1 MIAGSHRQAYRL
13 YAEAEANQLLP
24 QVKGNQVSIAQRER
38 AALVDSLRDAGPE
51 APTLCEGWKT
61 RDLAAHLVIR
71 EYRLDT
77 APGILI
83 PFFAGH
89 TAKVQDE
96 VAQTN
101 WNELV
106 DKVASGPPAYSPF
119 KLLDPIVNVGE
130 MFIHHE
136 DVRRAQ
142 PGWEPRELEPALAN
156 MLRRTL
162 PLMARM
168 TLGKVPARLAL
179 RTPEGKT
186 VLTAGRGSAVTVT
199 GAPEELLLFAVGREA
214 HVEFSG
220 DPAAVQAVRD
230 APKGL

>member
-1 MIAGSHRQAYRL
+1 
-13 YAEAEANQLLP
+13 
-24 QVKGNQVSIAQRER
+24 VSAVQRER
-38 AALVDSLRDAGPE
+38 AALVETVRSVGPE
-51 APTLCEGWKT
+51 APTLCEGWNT

-71 EYRLDT
+71 EYRLDA

-89 TAKVQDE
+89 TAKVQDS
-96 VAQTN
+96 VARQTA
-101 WNELV
+101 WNDLL
-106 DKVASGPPAYSPF
+106 DKVASGPPVYSPL
-119 KLLDPIVNVGE
+119 KLLDPVANVAE

-142 PGWEPRELEPALAN
+142 PGWEPRVLEPALAA

-162 PLMARM
+162 PLMGRL
-168 TLGKVPARLAL
+168 TLAKVPGRLVL

-186 VLTAGRGSAVTVT
+186 VLTAGRGPAVTVT
-199 GAPEELLLFAVGREA
+199 GAPEELLLFSVGRQA
-214 HVEFSG
+214 RVEFDG
-220 DPAAVQAVRD
+220 DASAVQAVRD

>member
-1 MIAGSHRQAYRL
+1 MGPYPEQMS
-13 YAEAEANQLLP
+13 
-24 QVKGNQVSIAQRER
+24 VAQRER
-38 AALVDSLRDAGPE
+38 AALVDTLRGVGPD

-71 EYRLDT
+71 EYRPDA

-83 PFFAGH
+83 PFFASH

-96 VAQTN
+96 VAERTD
-101 WNELV
+101 WDELV
-106 DKVASGPPAYSPF
+106 DKVASGPPVYSPF
-119 KLLDPIVNVGE
+119 KLLDPVANVAE

-142 PGWEPRELEPALAN
+142 PRWTPRALEPALAAR
-156 MLRRTL
+156 LRRTL
-162 PLMARM
+162 PLMARL
-168 TLGKVPARLAL
+168 TLAKVPGRVAL

-186 VLTAGRGSAVTVT
+186 VLTAGRGPAVTVT
-199 GAPEELLLFAVGREA
+199 GPPEELLLFSVGRQA
-214 HVEFSG
+214 RVEFDGEAS
-220 DPAAVQAVRD
+220 AVQAVRD

>member
-1 MIAGSHRQAYRL
+1 MRG
-13 YAEAEANQLLP
+13 
-24 QVKGNQVSIAQRER
+24 V
-38 AALVDSLRDAGPE
+38 GPD

-71 EYRLDT
+71 EYRPDA

-83 PFFAGH
+83 PFFAAH
-89 TAKVQDE
+89 TAKVQNK
-96 VAQTN
+96 VAEQTD
-101 WNELV
+101 WDELV
-106 DKVASGPPAYSPF
+106 DKVASGPPVYSPL
-119 KLLDPIVNVGE
+119 KLLDPVANVAE

-142 PGWEPRELEPALAN
+142 SGWKPRMLEPALTA

-162 PLMARM
+162 PLMARL
-168 TLGKVPARLAL
+168 TLAKVPGRVAL

-186 VLTAGRGSAVTVT
+186 VLVAGSAKSQGPPVTVT
-199 GAPEELLLFAVGREA
+199 GAPEELLLFSVGRQA
-214 HVEFSG
+214 RVEFDG
-220 DPAAVQAVRD
+220 DASAVQAVRD